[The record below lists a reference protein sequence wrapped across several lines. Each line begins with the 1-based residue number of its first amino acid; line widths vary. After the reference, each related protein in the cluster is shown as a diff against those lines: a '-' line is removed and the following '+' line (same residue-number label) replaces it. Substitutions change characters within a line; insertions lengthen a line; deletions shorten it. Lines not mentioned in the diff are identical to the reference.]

1 MLVAGIDVGCGS
13 TKCVILDEN
22 NVVLGRG
29 LARTKADF
37 EQVSRAA
44 LEAALAEAKVR
55 QSDLD
60 YVATAGLG
68 RYSVS
73 FRDIQITDLTCAARG
88 AHHLFPNT
96 RFVLDM
102 GAQST
107 RAVRLAENGK
117 VKEFHMNEKCAAGSG
132 GFLER
137 VGKYLEVPIQEM
149 GEISLRSKTPTTIS
163 SICAVL
169 AESEI
174 INHVSEGRTV
184 EDIIAGIHFSLAE
197 RAMLQLKRVGL
208 CGELT
213 FVGGVAR
220 QAGMVRAAREKFGV
234 PVNVPEHP
242 EYVVALGAA
251 LLGLQRARKVRAG
264 APAAIPA

>member
-13 TKCVILDEN
+13 TKCVILDEK
-22 NVVLGRG
+22 NVVRGRG

-37 EQVSRAA
+37 ESVSRAA
-44 LEAALAEAKVR
+44 LDAALAEAGVP
-55 QSDLD
+55 QSDLA

-73 FRDIQITDLTCAARG
+73 FRDIQITDLTCAAHG
-88 AHHLFPNT
+88 AHYLFPNT

-102 GAQST
+102 GSQST
-107 RAVRLAENGK
+107 RAVRLTEEGK

-137 VGKYLEVPIQEM
+137 VGKYLEVPVEELGQ
-149 GEISLRSKTPTTIS
+149 ISLRSKTPTTIS
-163 SICAVL
+163 SVCAVL

-174 INHVSEGRTV
+174 INHVSEGQTV
-184 EDIIAGIHFSLAE
+184 EDIIAGIHFSLVE

-208 CGELT
+208 NGELT

-220 QAGMVRAAREKFGV
+220 QAGMIRAAREKFGV
-234 PVNVPEHP
+234 PVNVPDYP

-264 APAAIPA
+264 TLAGAPA

>member
-13 TKCVILDEN
+13 TKCVILDDRKS
-22 NVVLGRG
+22 VRGRG

-37 EQVSRAA
+37 EQVSGAA
-44 LEAALAEAKVR
+44 LDAALAEAGVR
-55 QSDLD
+55 RDDLD

-88 AHHLFPNT
+88 AHYLFPTT

-107 RAVRLAENGK
+107 RAVRLTEDGK
-117 VKEFHMNEKCAAGSG
+117 IKEFHMNEKCAAGSG

-137 VGKYLEVPIQEM
+137 VGKYLEVPVQDM

-174 INHVSEGRTV
+174 INHVSEGQSV
-184 EDIIAGIHFSLAE
+184 EDIIAGIHFSLAD

-208 CGELT
+208 NGELT

-234 PVNVPEHP
+234 PVNIPEYP

-251 LLGLQRARKVRAG
+251 LLGLRRAHKVRAG
-264 APAAIPA
+264 APAAAA

>member
-13 TKCVILDEN
+13 TKCVILDEAQR
-22 NVVLGRG
+22 VRGRG

-37 EQVSRAA
+37 EVVSREA
-44 LEAALAEAKVR
+44 LEAALAAAAVR
-55 QSDLD
+55 QGDLD

-73 FRDIQITDLTCAARG
+73 FRDVQITDLTCAARG
-88 AHHLFPNT
+88 AHHLYPST
-96 RFVLDM
+96 KFVLDM

-107 RAVRLAENGK
+107 RAVRLADDGK

-137 VGKYLEVPIQEM
+137 VAKYLEVPIDQM
-149 GEISLRSKTPTTIS
+149 GEMSLRSKAPTTIS

-174 INHVSEGRTV
+174 INHVSEGQTV
-184 EDIIAGIHFSLAE
+184 EDIIAGIHFSLAD

-208 CGELT
+208 NGELT

-220 QAGMVRAAREKFGV
+220 QAGMIRAAREKFGV

-242 EYVVALGAA
+242 EFVVALGAA
-251 LLGLQRARKVRAG
+251 VLGLQRARKVRAG
-264 APAAIPA
+264 ATVMAGR

>member
-13 TKCVILDEN
+13 TKCVILDDRN
-22 NVVLGRG
+22 TVRGRG
-29 LARTKADF
+29 WARTKADF
-37 EQVSRAA
+37 EQVSGGA
-44 LEAALAEAKVR
+44 LDAALAEAGLGR
-55 QSDLD
+55 DALD
-60 YVATAGLG
+60 YIATAGLG

-88 AHHLFPNT
+88 AHYLFPGT
-96 RFVLDM
+96 KFVLDM

-107 RAVRLAENGK
+107 RAVRLTEHGK

-137 VGKYLEVPIQEM
+137 VGKYLEVPVQDM
-149 GEISLRSKTPTTIS
+149 GEISMRSKTPTTIS

-174 INHVSEGRTV
+174 INHVSEGQTV
-184 EDIIAGIHFSLAE
+184 EDIIAGIHFSLAD

-208 CGELT
+208 NGELT

-234 PVNVPEHP
+234 PINVPEQP
-242 EYVVALGAA
+242 EFVVALGAA

-264 APAAIPA
+264 APAAV

>member
-13 TKCVILDEN
+13 TKCVILDEQA
-22 NVVLGRG
+22 VVRGRG

-37 EQVSRAA
+37 EVVSLAA
-44 LEAALAEAKVR
+44 LETALGEAGVR
-55 QSDLD
+55 QRDLH

-73 FRDIQITDLTCAARG
+73 FRDVQITDLTCAACG
-88 AHHLFPNT
+88 ARHLFPGT
-96 RFVLDM
+96 RHVLDM

-107 RAVRLAENGK
+107 RAIRLTEDGK

-137 VGKYLEVPIQEM
+137 VAKYLEVPIEEM
-149 GEISLRSKTPTTIS
+149 GDISLGSRAPTPIS

-174 INHVSEGRTV
+174 INHVSEGQTV
-184 EDIIAGIHFSLAE
+184 EDILAGIHFSLAD
-197 RAMLQLKRVGL
+197 RALLQLKRVGL
-208 CGELT
+208 SGELT

-220 QAGMVRAAREKFGV
+220 QAGMVRAVREKFGV
-234 PVNVPEHP
+234 PVHVPEHP

-251 LLGLQRARKVRAG
+251 LLGLQRARKVRAEVS
-264 APAAIPA
+264 AAAR

>member
-13 TKCVILDEN
+13 TKCVILDEA
-22 NVVLGRG
+22 NVVRGRG

-44 LEAALAEAKVR
+44 LDAALGEAAVG
-55 QSDLD
+55 QDDLT

-88 AHHLFPNT
+88 AHYLFPVT

-107 RAVRLAENGK
+107 RAIRLTEAGR

-137 VGKYLEVPIQEM
+137 VGKYLEVPVEEM
-149 GEISLRSKTPTTIS
+149 GEISLKSRAPTTIS
-163 SICAVL
+163 SVCAVL

-174 INHVSEGRTV
+174 INHVSEGQSV
-184 EDIIAGIHFSLAE
+184 EDIIAGIHFSLAD

-208 CGELT
+208 NGELT

-220 QAGMVRAAREKFGV
+220 QPGMVRAVREKFGV

-242 EYVVALGAA
+242 EFVVALGAA

-264 APAAIPA
+264 VVGVVR

>member
-13 TKCVILDEN
+13 TKCVILDERKT
-22 NVVLGRG
+22 VRGRG
-29 LARTKADF
+29 WARTKADF
-37 EQVSRAA
+37 EQVSSAA
-44 LEAALAEAKVR
+44 LKAALAEAGVR
-55 QSDLD
+55 QDDLD
-60 YVATAGLG
+60 YIATAGLG

-88 AHHLFPNT
+88 AYYLFPGT

-107 RAVRLAENGK
+107 RAVRLTDDGK

-137 VGKYLEVPIQEM
+137 VGKYLEVPVHEM
-149 GEISLRSKTPTTIS
+149 GDISLKSKAPTTIS

-174 INHVSEGRTV
+174 INHVSEGQTV
-184 EDIIAGIHFSLAE
+184 EDIIAGIHSSLAE

-208 CGELT
+208 NGELT

-234 PVNVPEHP
+234 PMNVPEHP

-251 LLGLQRARKVRAG
+251 LLSLQRARKVRAG
-264 APAAIPA
+264 APAAAA